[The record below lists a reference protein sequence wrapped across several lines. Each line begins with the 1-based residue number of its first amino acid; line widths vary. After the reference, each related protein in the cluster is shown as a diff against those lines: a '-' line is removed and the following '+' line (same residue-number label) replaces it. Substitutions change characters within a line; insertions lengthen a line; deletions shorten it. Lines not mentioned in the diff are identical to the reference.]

1 MHQKN
6 KSIKHI
12 LVIRLSAMGDVAM
25 TVPVLRTLCS
35 QYPDLKIT
43 VLSKPFFK
51 PLFDDIENLDFY
63 GADTKGRH
71 RGISGL
77 KKLCGELKKTGVDAV
92 ADLHNVLRSN
102 ILKVFFRISGIPFI
116 QIDKGRLEKRFL
128 TSGKHFSQLKT
139 THQRY
144 ADVFDKMG
152 FPVDLS
158 EHTFPQQK
166 KLKESIIQIIGPEAK
181 KWIGI
186 APFAAFTGKMYPI
199 DLMEKVLDRLNGT
212 DTCKLILLGG
222 GDEEKQILEDLS
234 DKYKN
239 AINLV
244 GKLSFEDELALISN
258 LDLMLSMD
266 SGNAHLAAIYGIKT
280 VTLWG
285 ISHPYAG
292 FYPFGQDM
300 ENALLSD
307 KEKYPLIPT
316 SVYGNKLPRGY
327 ENVMR
332 TIQPE
337 KVVEK
342 VISLIK

>member
-1 MHQKN
+1 M
-6 KSIKHI
+6 
-12 LVIRLSAMGDVAM
+12 
-25 TVPVLRTLCS
+25 
-35 QYPDLKIT
+35 
-43 VLSKPFFK
+43 LSKPLFK
-51 PLFDDIENLDFY
+51 PLFDDIENLNFY
-63 GADTKGRH
+63 DVDTKGRH

-77 KKLCGELKKTGVDAV
+77 KKLCGELKKTGIEAV

-102 ILKVFFRISGIPFI
+102 ILKVFFIMSGIPFI
-116 QIDKGRLEKRFL
+116 QIDKGRAEKKTL
-128 TSGKHFSQLKT
+128 TSGKQFSQLKT

-144 ADVFDKMG
+144 ADVFERMG

-158 EHTFPQQK
+158 KHSFPQQK
-166 KLKESIIQIIGPEAK
+166 KLKDNIIQIIGPEAK

-186 APFAAFTGKMYPI
+186 APFAAFSGKMYPI

-222 GDEEKQILEDLS
+222 GDEEKEILEELA

-266 SGNAHLAAIYGIKT
+266 SGNAHLAAVYGIKT

-300 ENALLSD
+300 DNALLSD

-332 TIQPE
+332 TIPPE

>member
-1 MHQKN
+1 MNQKS
-6 KSIKHI
+6 KSINHI
-12 LVIRLSAMGDVAM
+12 LVVRLSAMGDVAM
-25 TVPVLRTLCS
+25 TVPVLRTLAT
-35 QYPDLKIT
+35 QYPHLKIT
-43 VLSKPFFK
+43 MLSKPFFK
-51 PLFDDIENLDFY
+51 PLFDDIENLNFY
-63 GADTKGRH
+63 EVDTKTRH

-77 KKLCGELKKTGVDAV
+77 KKLSGELKKTGIDAV

-102 ILKVFFRISGIPFI
+102 ILKVFFKLSGIPFI
-116 QIDKGRLEKRFL
+116 QIDKGRAEKRTL
-128 TSGKHFSQLKT
+128 TSGKQFYQLKT

-144 ADVFDKMG
+144 ADVFERMG

-158 EHTFPQQK
+158 KHIFPQQK
-166 KLKESIIQIIGPEAK
+166 KLKESIVQIIGPEAK

-186 APFAAFTGKMYPI
+186 APFAAFSGKMYPI

-212 DTCKLILLGG
+212 NTCKLILLGG
-222 GDEEKQILEDLS
+222 GEEEKQILEELA

-258 LDLMLSMD
+258 LDLMVSMD

-292 FYPFGQDM
+292 FYPFGQNMD
-300 ENALLSD
+300 NALLSD

-337 KVVEK
+337 KVVQK
-342 VISLIK
+342 VISLIQ